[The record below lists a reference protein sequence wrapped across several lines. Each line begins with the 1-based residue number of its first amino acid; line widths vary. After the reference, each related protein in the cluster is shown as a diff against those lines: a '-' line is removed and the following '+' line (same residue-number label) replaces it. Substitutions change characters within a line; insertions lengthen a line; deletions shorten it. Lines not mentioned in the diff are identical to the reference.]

1 MKLVVLTVGEIPCI
15 YLSNFPTDQL
25 VENLNRQWRLGMIY
39 ELKTNFVQTPNPF
52 GAHIQD
58 PIVVRSNELRNTYLQ
73 NYLIEWHG
81 MSKEQVVAET
91 KRAVQKI
98 YDQQNKFLDSMKR
111 EEEDPRTEII
121 QESSNT
127 TGT

>member
-1 MKLVVLTVGEIPCI
+1 MKLVVLTQGEIPHI
-15 YLSNFPTDQL
+15 YLSNLSTDQL

-39 ELKTNFVQTPNPF
+39 ELKTNSVQTPNPF
-52 GAHIQD
+52 GAYIQD

-127 TGT
+127 TGS